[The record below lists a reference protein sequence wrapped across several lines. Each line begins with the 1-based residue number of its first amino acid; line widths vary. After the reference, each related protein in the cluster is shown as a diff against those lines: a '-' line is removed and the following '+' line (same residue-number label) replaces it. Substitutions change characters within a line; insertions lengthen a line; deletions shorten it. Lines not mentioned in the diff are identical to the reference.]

1 LKKILIT
8 GGDGFLARSIAEK
21 LAHKY
26 LIERC
31 NRSVLD
37 LNDSF
42 AVFEFLKQGSFD
54 VVIHTATYD
63 AAPKNSLKDT
73 GLVLENNLNMFFN
86 LARCKELY
94 GKMLYFVSG
103 AEFSREYWVSQMSES
118 YFDKYVPK
126 DQYGFS
132 KYVMAKYAATTN
144 NIFNLRLFGVF
155 GEYDDWR
162 YRFIPNICCHAL
174 MDMPVKVHQNARVD
188 FLYINDLVK
197 IVEWFIEK
205 EQKQQIY
212 NVCSAKESEYSLIAQ
227 KVIEVSGKN
236 LKRLVE
242 NSECSRQYSGN
253 NTLLL
258 DEMGGMEF
266 TPMSEALKLLY
277 AWYDVN
283 QELIDVKQFHY

>member
-21 LAHKY
+21 LARKY

-37 LNDSF
+37 LNDSS

-63 AAPKNSLKDT
+63 AAPKNSLKDS

-86 LARCKELY
+86 LARCKDLY
-94 GKMLYFVSG
+94 GKMLYFGSG
-103 AEFSREYWVSQMSES
+103 AEFSRDHWVSHMSES

-144 NIFNLRLFGVF
+144 NIFNLRLFGVY
-155 GEYDDWR
+155 GKYDDWR
-162 YRFIPNICCHAL
+162 YRFISNICCHVIF
-174 MDMPVKVHQNARVD
+174 DIPVKVYNNSCVD
-188 FLYINDLVK
+188 FLFIDDLVR
-197 IVEWFIEK
+197 IVQWFIGNTPK
-205 EQKQQIY
+205 YQVY
-212 NVCSAKESEYSLIAQ
+212 NVCSGVSYRYYELAKEIISYSGKDMEIEVINHVGSEYT
-227 KVIEVSGKN
+227 
-236 LKRLVE
+236 
-242 NSECSRQYSGN
+242 GN
-253 NTLLL
+253 NSLLL
-258 DEMGGMEF
+258 SEIGEF
-266 TPMSEALKLLY
+266 EFSMMNETLNMMY
-277 AWYDVN
+277 AWLN
-283 QELIDVKQFHY
+283 KHSNKIDINEFHY